1 MSKKK
6 KAKSTP
12 QNLSELHEGTVIRSV
27 GSSSRVLTPA
37 GEQVE
42 CIVRGKF
49 RIKGIKATNP
59 VAVGDEVLFAYS
71 ETEEKGVIQQILPR
85 KNYILRRAIGH
96 NHKVHVIAANIDQA
110 ILLYTIDSPRTSTG
124 FADRFLVVAEAYH
137 IPVQIVINKL
147 DLIQDTPQ
155 KEKVELIKQTY
166 ESAGYPVM
174 TLSALDKQY
183 IPKIEELLIGKRSFI
198 GGHSGAGKSTLINL
212 IDPDLDI
219 KTGEISDYH
228 QKGTHTTTY
237 AEMHHLSA
245 GGYIIDTPGIKE
257 WGITDFTAE
266 DIGHYFPE
274 ILSRMSEC
282 KFSDCSH
289 IHEPGCA
296 VIKAFEEGTIPESR
310 YKNYQKMREEILSL
324 DNY

>member
-1 MSKKK
+1 MH
-6 KAKSTP
+6 P
-12 QNLSELHEGTVIRSV
+12 GTVIRSV
-27 GSSSRVLTPA
+27 GSSSRVLTPK

-59 VAVGDEVLFAYS
+59 VAVGDEVLFEFS
-71 ETEEKGVIQQILPR
+71 ENEEKGVIQQILPR
-85 KNYILRRAIGH
+85 KNYILRKAIGH
-96 NHKVHVIAANIDQA
+96 NHKVHVLAANIDQA

-147 DLIQDTPQ
+147 DLIQSLEQ
-155 KEKVELIKQTY
+155 KEQVEKIVHTY
-166 ESAGYPVM
+166 ESIGYPVT
-174 TLSALDKQY
+174 TLSALDTQY
-183 IPKIEELLIGKRSFI
+183 IPKIQELLIGKRSFI

-212 IDPDLDI
+212 VDPKLDI

-228 QKGTHTTTY
+228 QKGMHTTTY
-237 AEMHHLSA
+237 AEMHPLSA

-257 WGITDFTAE
+257 WGITDFTAD

-274 ILSRMSEC
+274 ILSRMSDC

-296 VIKAFEEGTIPESR
+296 IIDALNKIEIPESR
-310 YKNYQKMREEILSL
+310 YKNYLKMREEILGL